1 MFYASRNVQAAAL
14 PLPQGMK
21 EGCVMTSQIRGLIR
35 FSMGL
40 LVGLAILL
48 SAGCRSDAASEAPVG
63 ELAMALATTSPLGV
77 EYRLRD
83 ALFRISGPDSM
94 DVSSEDYPPE
104 QTQIAVSLASGDYLV
119 WLLDGWFIEH
129 RAFGDEF
136 TPIPADLVSP
146 NPLAPTVNAGEV
158 TQLTFQFQVD
168 EGLINFGP
176 GTLSIDFD
184 VEEATALTVFVSDA
198 QVSSNIGGI
207 AVADSICRSEAE
219 AAGLK
224 GTFSA
229 WLSDSGYSPAS
240 DWGLAGGS
248 YRFVRPDGVLVAS
261 SWENLVDDT
270 VTYPLLNS
278 INVKADGT
286 LIPDSDPPA
295 EYTVWTGTR
304 ADGSAF
310 PGTNCDGWTSTDNS
324 LDTLIGGAVGT
335 AGDWTEWATYDCG
348 DNAHRFYCFEQ
359 VECNTNEECD
369 VSADQCIASVCLDHQ
384 CALEPV
390 PDGTPCSPGP
400 QCDPAD
406 GMCSAGVCESTSGCG
421 L

>member
-1 MFYASRNVQAAAL
+1 
-14 PLPQGMK
+14 
-21 EGCVMTSQIRGLIR
+21 
-35 FSMGL
+35 
-40 LVGLAILL
+40 
-48 SAGCRSDAASEAPVG
+48 
-63 ELAMALATTSPLGV
+63 
-77 EYRLRD
+77 
-83 ALFRISGPDSM
+83 
-94 DVSSEDYPPE
+94 
-104 QTQIAVSLASGDYLV
+104 
-119 WLLDGWFIEH
+119 
-129 RAFGDEF
+129 
-136 TPIPADLVSP
+136 
-146 NPLAPTVNAGEV
+146 
-158 TQLTFQFQVD
+158 
-168 EGLINFGP
+168 
-176 GTLSIDFD
+176 
-184 VEEATALTVFVSDA
+184 LTVFVSDA

-219 AAGLK
+219 AADLK
-224 GTFSA
+224 GTFRA

-286 LIPDSDPPA
+286 LIPSSDPSV
-295 EYTVWTGTR
+295 EWTVWTGTR

-310 PGTNCDGWTSTDNS
+310 PGTNCDGWTSIDNS
-324 LDTLIGGAVGT
+324 LDTLIGAAVGT
-335 AGDWTEWATYDCG
+335 AGDWTELAPITCG
-348 DNAHRFYCFEQ
+348 DYAYRFYCFEQ
-359 VECNTNEECD
+359 SDAADRCDGVDCTSNTLCSEDGVCDPADGMCVAGASFPAGASCNGNGGIVCDGEGNCVECNTNAECD

-390 PDGTPCSPGP
+390 PDGTLCSPGP
-400 QCDPAD
+400 PCDPGD